1 MGLDGVA
8 SQYRY
13 DASGR
18 TIARTFAA
26 GHPEAITHAFASSA
40 SGQLVARTTPEGQT
54 RYHYTPSGLLSRIG
68 LHPAL
73 SADAWTTE
81 AEQELAFEYDA
92 LGRVTREAGE
102 HGELAWSMTRWA
114 TAPPSRCPMVA
125 S

>member
-1 MGLDGVA
+1 VGLDGVA

-13 DASGR
+13 DACGR

-26 GHPEAITHAFASSA
+26 GHPRPSPAFAWSA

-73 SADAWTTE
+73 AADAWTTA
-81 AEQELAFEYDA
+81 AEQELA
-92 LGRVTREAGE
+92 L
-102 HGELAWSMTRWA
+102 SMTRL
-114 TAPPSRCPMVA
+114 VA
-125 S
+125 

>member
-1 MGLDGVA
+1 MAL
-8 SQYRY
+8 QYRY
-13 DASGR
+13 DACGR

-26 GHPEAITHAFASSA
+26 GHPEAITHAFARSA

-68 LHPAL
+68 LHPEL

-81 AEQELAFEYDA
+81 AEQELAFDYDA
-92 LGRVTREAGE
+92 LGRVTRGRANTASWRG
-102 HGELAWSMTRWA
+102 SMTRWA
-114 TAPPSRCPMVA
+114 TAPPSRCPMAA